1 MSKKLIITF
10 TVVNFLIAMYSISLI
25 EQNRR
30 AFSMYE
36 SKKTQADRLTSYRD
50 ELQMQIKYDLSP
62 TRVSTY
68 VAKKDMHVPR
78 DDQIIW
84 LEEGGLLER

>member
-1 MSKKLIITF
+1 MSKKLILIF
-10 TVVNFLIAMYSISLI
+10 AAVNFLIAMYSISLI

-30 AFSMYE
+30 AFSTFE
-36 SKKTQADRLTSYRD
+36 SKKIQADRLTSYRD
-50 ELQMQIKYDLSP
+50 ELQLQIKYDLSP
-62 TRVSTY
+62 TRVSSY

-84 LEEGGLLER
+84 LEEGGLR